1 MNLEGKI
8 IGNRYQ
14 IIEKIGNGGMA
25 TVYKAKCLVLNRYVA
40 VKILRDEFT
49 TDEEFIKRFNI
60 EAQAAAS
67 LTHPNIVSVY
77 DVGNENNLYYIVM
90 ELVKGKTLKEII
102 VEDGILGWKWSVK
115 VAMQIASALEKAHRN
130 NIIHR
135 DIKPHNIIITED
147 GVAKVTDF
155 GIAKAVSN
163 STITA
168 FGTTIGSV
176 HYFSPEHARG
186 GFTDAKSDLYSL
198 GVVLYEMITGRV
210 PFDSDTPVSVAL
222 KHMQEDP
229 IEPII
234 LKPELPHSVNDI
246 IMKAMQKDTEK
257 RYSNATEMLK
267 DLEMSL
273 KNPDGKFVFGENRD
287 FATQRIDLSYAKK
300 EENKEEKETRKES
313 KGKIQKFFEEHK
325 ALKIIAIILA
335 CILVFALAMGGTYL
349 ALTLG
354 RAKEVQIPDLAKLTY
369 EQAESKTKELKLNIE
384 KSEEKY
390 HLEIPEGQIIE
401 QDPKYQSNYKIKE
414 GSTIKV
420 IVSKGQEI
428 VEVPNES
435 QILGKPRDEATKAL
449 RDAGLE
455 VQVKEEN
462 SDEIQKNHVIKI
474 ENAEGQKVSGG
485 EKLPAGTTI
494 VVYVSMGIEQVQV
507 PDLAGKTESEAK
519 KAITDAK
526 LKWRSTEKISDS
538 SKPNGVVVNQTISSG
553 SMVDKDT
560 EITITVNEFDEYKS
574 GTITVN
580 VASILGYKTK
590 YEKTE
595 EGEEKEIA
603 PSKVKVELYFDGR
616 LQETETDYYE
626 NSEKCTFSTRII
638 GSKNAEIKITVN
650 ETGKLKTTSFTYQA
664 GEKTEVTK

>member
-77 DVGNENNLYYIVM
+77 DVGNEGNLYYIVM

-102 VEDGILGWKWSVK
+102 VEDGALSWKWAVK
-115 VAMQIASALEKAHRN
+115 VAMQIASALEMAHRN

-198 GVVLYEMITGRV
+198 GVVMYEMVTGRV

-222 KHMQEDP
+222 KHMQE
-229 IEPII
+229 EPVEPMII
-234 LKPELPHSVNDI
+234 KPDLPKSVNDI
-246 IMKAMQKDTEK
+246 ILKAMKKNTEE
-257 RYSNATEMLK
+257 RYASATEMLR
-267 DLEMSL
+267 DLERAL
-273 KNPDGKFVFGENRD
+273 KQPDGNFVFGNEPDN
-287 FATQRIDLSYAKK
+287 FKTQRIDLDYITKNEQRNKETK
-300 EENKEEKETRKES
+300 EEP
-313 KGKIQKFFEEHK
+313 KGKFAKMKKFFEEHK
-325 ALKIIAIILA
+325 TIKVICIILA
-335 CILVFALAMGGTYL
+335 CILVFSVAMGGTYL

-354 RAKEVQIPDLAKLTY
+354 RAKEVQIPDLSNMTL
-369 EQAESKTKELKLNIE
+369 EQAQEEAKKLKIKVE
-384 KSEEKY
+384 VKEEKY

-401 QDPKYQSNYKIKE
+401 QDPKYQMNYKIKE

-420 IVSKGQEI
+420 VVSKGQEI
-428 VEVPNES
+428 VKMPKIVG
-435 QILGKPRDEATKAL
+435 LKRDEAINLLKET
-449 RDAGLE
+449 GLE
-455 VQVKEEN
+455 YEIKEEN
-462 SDEIQKNHVIKI
+462 SDDVEKGIIIKQETEDGKEVQKDDEI
-474 ENAEGQKVSGG
+474 A
-485 EKLPAGTTI
+485 AGTKII
-494 VVYVSMGIEQVQV
+494 VHVSMGIEQVAV
-507 PDLAGKTESEAK
+507 PDLSGKTESEAK
-519 KAITDAK
+519 IAISNAK
-526 LKWRSTEKISDS
+526 LKWKSTEKTSDS
-538 SKPNGVVVNQTISSG
+538 SKPNGVVVNQSISNG
-553 SMVDKDT
+553 SMVDKNT
-560 EITITVNEFDEYKS
+560 EITITINEFDEIKT
-574 GTITVN
+574 GTVTVN
-580 VASILGYKTK
+580 VKSLRNYSVKYKKDEDGKEVAIDPEKVTLKIVADDDIIYNSKVSEAETGISANVSGIGTVKIKVYIEDILK
-590 YEKTE
+590 KTE
-595 EGEEKEIA
+595 SINLNTQKSLTIE
-603 PSKVKVELYFDGR
+603 
-616 LQETETDYYE
+616 
-626 NSEKCTFSTRII
+626 
-638 GSKNAEIKITVN
+638 
-650 ETGKLKTTSFTYQA
+650 
-664 GEKTEVTK
+664 